1 VQRAAL
7 VAGEH
12 QRTPIIG
19 DVLGQVLGKQLHDR
33 ARQGDR
39 PGARPRLGRS
49 THDLAAVPASEGR
62 THPHHTL
69 SRVDVAAAQSR
80 RLAPTLDTAGMTP

>member
-1 VQRAAL
+1 VQQAAL

-33 ARQGDR
+33 ARQGDL
-39 PGARPRLGRS
+39 PGARPRLERS
-49 THDLAAVPASEGR
+49 THDLADVPASEG
-62 THPHHTL
+62 
-69 SRVDVAAAQSR
+69 
-80 RLAPTLDTAGMTP
+80 